1 MEELGT
7 GCPGNSRLLSMLKQ
21 MNGFNNNI
29 NGNWQHLLVSGTGQ
43 LTFAC

>member
-21 MNGFNNNI
+21 MSGFNNSI
-29 NGNWQHLLVSGTGQ
+29 NGNRQYLLVSGTGQ